1 MTNAEY
7 ESACLTQAKV
17 YDKFEGEHK
26 LRQYDEMIDA
36 MEKRLEVIREQRRE
50 IINRYN
56 LNKCDHEWV
65 HSLVLGY
72 NGYQICTLCGEKK

>member
-1 MTNAEY
+1 MCELDRRY
-7 ESACLTQAKV
+7 EEACLMASVV

-36 MEKRLEVIREQRRE
+36 MERRLEVIREQRRE

-56 LNKCDHEWV
+56 LNKSD
-65 HSLVLGY
+65 LR
-72 NGYQICTLCGEKK
+72 GEKK